1 MHPPTRDY
9 DIIWTMFKPIDW
21 NTFPKSFMI
30 AQGGFF
36 LFGSGIALI
45 IQAKLGTGSWEV
57 LAVAL
62 SDITGL
68 SPGMM
73 IIFSGLV
80 ALVIAILLGE
90 EMGWGTVGNML
101 FIGPWT
107 DFFLQIIPSVEEQL
121 HLRILM
127 LLGSIALVGMASA
140 IYISVDAGAGPGDSL
155 MLAIS
160 RNLGWS
166 VRLSRAILETLIL
179 IVGWI
184 FGGPVGIGT
193 VVFSLLIGPAIQ
205 FGFKLLDID
214 PHRQAAEPAP

>member
-1 MHPPTRDY
+1 
-9 DIIWTMFKPIDW
+9 
-21 NTFPKSFMI
+21 MI

-62 SDITGL
+62 ADITGL
-68 SPGMM
+68 SPGTM

-80 ALVIAILLGE
+80 ALVAAILLGE
-90 EMGWGTVGNML
+90 EVGWGTVGNML

-121 HLRILM
+121 HLRVLM
-127 LLGSIALVGMASA
+127 LLGSIALVGLASA

-155 MLAIS
+155 MLAIHRS
-160 RNLGWS
+160 LGWS
-166 VRLSRAILETLIL
+166 VRLSRAMLETLIL
-179 IVGWI
+179 MVGWI
-184 FGGPVGIGT
+184 FGGPVGVGT
-193 VVFSLLIGPAIQ
+193 MVFSLLIGPAVQ
-205 FGFKLLDID
+205 FGFKLLDVN
-214 PHRQAAEPAP
+214 PHHRSAEPTS